1 MLLFFPSRWLGLAVF
16 APVGRFLSLGDG
28 VLQRLAVKTVGFE
41 HQPFRVQKFRLKPGP
56 GQLFRRHAM
65 VFEKS
70 AGREGRGSK
79 DAHSSPL
86 PHCPPTGAGRNT
98 ALRQPPPPAGNKQT
112 AGRKG
117 RKRWTP
123 GSPEFPLVLLPRYC
137 FTPFGPTAPII
148 P

>member
-79 DAHSSPL
+79 DAHPAHFL
-86 PHCPPTGAGRNT
+86 T
-98 ALRQPPPPAGNKQT
+98 AHQRAQAEIQPY
-112 AGRKG
+112 
-117 RKRWTP
+117 
-123 GSPEFPLVLLPRYC
+123 GSPHRQQGTNKLPDGKAEKDGLLVVPNFLWYFYLDIASLLLGLQPQ
-137 FTPFGPTAPII
+137 
-148 P
+148 